1 MIVCIGFRNL
11 HISNCENFDLFNT
24 LFLAEVFIPIFYN
37 LNVRST
43 YEYLEMRF
51 NKTLRTTTMILF
63 IIAGVM
69 SMGVAIYAPATAISA
84 VTSMENGLTKF

>member
-1 MIVCIGFRNL
+1 
-11 HISNCENFDLFNT
+11 
-24 LFLAEVFIPIFYN
+24 
-37 LNVRST
+37 
-43 YEYLEMRF
+43 
-51 NKTLRTTTMILF
+51 MILF